1 MAEKSSGRS
10 FIAPGTRLGTYEILE
25 LIGTGGMGN
34 VYRARDDKLRRTV
47 AIKVL
52 PDEIAEDPWRIER
65 FEREAR
71 AASALNHPS
80 IVTVHDFGR
89 DGSRS
94 YLVMEWIEG
103 KTLRERIT
111 AGPLPLP
118 VLLDVAIPVAEG
130 LAKAHGAGIVHRD
143 LKPENLMVTVD
154 GNAKILD
161 FGLAKVRAP
170 QSPEA
175 AALETLTATATAG
188 TVMGTVPYMAPE
200 QASGRSVDFRADLF
214 SFGAILYEMATG
226 NAAFRR
232 PSTAETFGAILNYE
246 PPALSGTMPGV
257 PRAFDAIVA
266 RCLAKNPDDRY
277 GSTRD
282 LVADLKRLRE
292 HPSEFA
298 PAETPASATA
308 RPPRTRWR
316 TGIAAVVAAAAL
328 SLAALLAV
336 RARRPAGTIES
347 LAVLQFVN
355 DTNDPEMN
363 VVAGGLA
370 DGLIDRLSGLS
381 DVKVMA
387 RSSVQ
392 RYKGQALELGK
403 VARELGVR
411 GVLTGRIEREKDML
425 SIHAELVDVSDGH
438 SVWSQRYERLPNE
451 TLTLPEALAG
461 DLAKKLK
468 WTSPLQG
475 RAAGRRTTES
485 REAQEA
491 YLKGRYYWD
500 RRPRDTDQAIQ
511 FLELSIQKDPTYVF
525 PYVFLSQSFM
535 TLGAWENGLM
545 APQDAFPRARKEAE
559 KALALDP
566 ELGEAHAPFAYI
578 ALHYDWD
585 WAKSEAEFRRAIQLS
600 PNYGAAHHWYSHLL
614 TALGRREESL
624 AESRIYLE
632 LEPEEASVVDHL
644 SWHYLMARD
653 YQKAIAEARKVLV
666 FVPESFWAHWM
677 EGVAFE
683 QLGRHEEAISELQEA
698 VDKSKRNTVML
709 SALGHAYATAGR
721 PAEARKVL
729 EELEALAKTR
739 YISSYEIGLIHDALG
754 ETDLAFTWLE
764 KSFEERSAWLVY
776 LSSEPRLDHLRKD
789 SRLQDLI
796 RRVGLPASSSAT
808 EAAPR

>member
-1 MAEKSSGRS
+1 MAEKGSGR
-10 FIAPGTRLGTYEILE
+10 FLFAPGTRLGTYEILD

-34 VYRARDDKLRRTV
+34 VYRAHDGKLRRTV

-52 PDEIAEDPWRIER
+52 PDEIAEDPSRIER

-103 KTLRERIT
+103 RTLRERIV
-111 AGPLPLP
+111 AGPLPLSA
-118 VLLDVAIPVAEG
+118 LLDVAIPVAEG

-154 GNAKILD
+154 GHAKILD

-170 QSPEA
+170 QSPDA
-175 AALETLTATATAG
+175 AALETLSVTATAG

-246 PPALSGTMPGV
+246 PPAVSRTILGF

-266 RCLAKNPDDRY
+266 RCLAKNPEDRY

-282 LVADLKRLRE
+282 LVLDLKRLRE

-298 PAETPASATA
+298 PAETPAA
-308 RPPRTRWR
+308 RQSSPRARWR
-316 TGIAAVVAAAAL
+316 TGLLAPIAVAAL
-328 SLAALLAV
+328 SLAAVLAV
-336 RARRPAGTIES
+336 WRARRPAGTIES

-355 DTNDPEMN
+355 DTNDPEMD
-363 VVAGGLA
+363 VVARGLA

-381 DVKVMA
+381 GVRVMA

-392 RYKGQALELGK
+392 RYKGQALDPGK
-403 VARELGVR
+403 VARELGVQ
-411 GVLTGRIEREKDML
+411 GVLTGRIERQKEKL
-425 SIHAELVDVSDGH
+425 SIRAELVDVSDGH

-451 TLTLPEALAG
+451 TLTLPEALG
-461 DLAKKLK
+461 HDLAERLK
-468 WTSPLQG
+468 WSSRQQSE
-475 RAAGRRTTES
+475 AAGRRTTKS

-500 RRPRDTDQAIQ
+500 RRPRDIGKAIELLQ
-511 FLELSIQKDPTYVF
+511 LSIQEDPTYSL
-525 PYVFLSQSFM
+525 PNAFLAQSFM
-535 TLGAWENGLM
+535 TLGAWEGGLM
-545 APQDAFPRARKEAE
+545 APRDAFPRAQKAAE

-585 WAKSEAEFRRAIQLS
+585 WVKSEAEFRRAIQLS
-600 PNYGAAHHWYSHLL
+600 PNYGGAHHWYSHLL

-624 AESRIYLE
+624 AESRAYLE
-632 LEPEEASVVDHL
+632 LEPEEASFNDHI
-644 SWHYLMARD
+644 SWHYLMEHEYD
-653 YQKAIAEARKVLV
+653 KAIAEAKKALV
-666 FVPESFWAHWM
+666 FMPDSYWARWM
-677 EGVAFE
+677 QGVALE
-683 QLGRHEEAISELQEA
+683 QLGRHDEAISELQQA
-698 VDKSKRNTVML
+698 VDQTKRNTVML

-721 PAEARKVL
+721 PAEARKIV

-739 YISSYEIGLIHDALG
+739 YVSSYEIGLIHDALG
-754 ETDLAFTWLE
+754 ETDIAFTWLE

-776 LSSEPRLDHLRKD
+776 LNSEPRLDHLRKD

-796 RRVGLPASSSAT
+796 RRVGLPASGSAP
-808 EAAPR
+808 APR

>member
-1 MAEKSSGRS
+1 MAERSSGRS
-10 FIAPGTRLGTYEILE
+10 FLAPGTRLGTYEILE

-52 PDEIAEDPWRIER
+52 PDEVADDPLRIER

-71 AASALNHPS
+71 AASALNHPG

-89 DGSRS
+89 DGSRA

-103 KTLRERIT
+103 ETLREKLV
-111 AGPLPLP
+111 AGPLPLSA
-118 VLLDVAIPVAEG
+118 LLDVAIPAAEG

-154 GNAKILD
+154 GNVKILD

-170 QSPEA
+170 QSPDE
-175 AALETLTATATAG
+175 AALETLSVTATAG
-188 TVMGTVPYMAPE
+188 FVMGTVPYMAPE
-200 QASGRSVDFRADLF
+200 QASGRPVDFRADFF

-226 NAAFRR
+226 NATFRR
-232 PSTAETFGAILNYE
+232 SSTAETFGAILHYK
-246 PPALSGTMPGV
+246 PAAVSGMMPGV
-257 PRAFDAIVA
+257 PRAFDAVLA

-277 GSTRD
+277 GSTKD
-282 LVADLKRLRE
+282 LVTELKRLRD
-292 HPSEFA
+292 HPSEFG
-298 PAETPASATA
+298 PAEEPAASQSSPRA
-308 RPPRTRWR
+308 RRRI
-316 TGIAAVVAAAAL
+316 GIAAVLAVAAL
-328 SLAALLAV
+328 SLAALLVV

-355 DTNDPEMN
+355 ETNDPEMN
-363 VVAGGLA
+363 IVAGGLA

-381 DVKVMA
+381 GVKVMA

-392 RYKGQALELGK
+392 RYKGQALDLAK
-403 VARELGVR
+403 ISRELGVQ
-411 GVLTGRIEREKDML
+411 GVLTGRIERQKEKL
-425 SIHAELVDVSDGH
+425 SIRAELVDVSDGH

-451 TLTLPEALAG
+451 TLALPEALAR
-461 DLAKKLK
+461 DLAEKLK
-468 WTSPLQG
+468 WTSPGRG

-491 YLKGRYYWD
+491 YLKGRYYWE
-500 RRPRDTDQAIQ
+500 RRPRDQDQAIQ
-511 FLELSIQKDPTYVF
+511 LLELSIQKDPTYVF
-525 PYVFLSQSFM
+525 PHVLLAQSFM

-545 APQDAFPRARKEAE
+545 APRDAFPRARQAAE

-566 ELGEAHAPFAYI
+566 ELGEAHAPLAYT

-624 AESRIYLE
+624 AESRTYLE
-632 LEPEEASVVDHL
+632 LEPEEAGLVAHL
-644 SWHYLMARD
+644 PWHYFMAHE
-653 YQKAIAEARKVLV
+653 YEEGIAEAKKELV
-666 FVPESFWAHWM
+666 FVPESSWAHLYQ
-677 EGVAFE
+677 GLALE
-683 QLGRHEEAISELQEA
+683 QLGRHDDAISELQVA
-698 VDKSKRNTVML
+698 VDKTKRNTVML

-721 PAEARKVL
+721 PAEARKIVG
-729 EELEALAKTR
+729 ELEALAKTR

-754 ETDLAFTWLE
+754 ETDRAFTWLD

-776 LSSEPRLDHLRKD
+776 LESEPRLDHIRKD
-789 SRLQDLI
+789 PRLQDLI
-796 RRVGLPASSSAT
+796 QRVGLPAPGAT
-808 EAAPR
+808 TKVAPR